1 MSTDITHLRNL
12 PVADKLL
19 IVEQLWDDIHDS
31 EESLVLRD
39 WHLEEA
45 KRRAVELDANP
56 DSGLTRDEL
65 WKLVDGSDG

>member
-1 MSTDITHLRNL
+1 MSTDINHLRNL

-31 EESLVLRD
+31 DEPLVLRD

-45 KRRAVELDANP
+45 KRRAIDLDANP
-56 DSGLTRDEL
+56 ASALTRDEL